1 MASFVYQAGVSYPN
15 TRVLETAAWRRAREV
30 GTTISVKFFLGKTTD
45 EWWFDGT
52 NPSPTHYYAGMEK
65 YKVAYEDGDR
75 LLYTAEQ
82 LNDLASNSRLQI
94 IARV

>member
-1 MASFVYQAGVSYPN
+1 MASFVYQAGVSYPS
-15 TRVLETAAWRRAREV
+15 TRVLETAAWRRACEV

-52 NPSPTHYYAGMEK
+52 ITHYYAGMEK

-82 LNDLASNSRLQI
+82 LNDLASNGRLQI

>member
-52 NPSPTHYYAGMEK
+52 ITHYYAGMEK
-65 YKVAYEDGDR
+65 YKVEYEDGDR
-75 LLYTAEQ
+75 LLYSAEQ
-82 LNDLASNSRLQI
+82 LNDLASNGRLQI